1 MIKLVKNEFIKIG
14 YFKLYLPFVIFSIV
28 ILVMK
33 EVESLNFDKIY
44 SLISFIGLC
53 NCALFGGIISNEIE
67 NGTFKMYLTKPVK
80 RKKIYLSKYIMMVFY
95 TFILSIFIY
104 FMFVLIIRNF
114 EIKILFKYLIYTLPL
129 YLLNSMLIFISTIIR
144 NTAIV
149 VSICIFLLVFSLVIV
164 QILFGID
171 VKIMEYSILPYL
183 DFSIFNDKNSLN
195 DINISFDVNLSL
207 KKGIIVD
214 TINMILLYLFG
225 SFIFINKDIKN

>member
-14 YFKLYLPFVIFSIV
+14 YFKLNLPFVIFATV

-33 EVESLNFDKIY
+33 EVESLSFDKIY

-67 NGTFKMYLTKPVK
+67 NGTFRMYLTKPVK
-80 RKKIYLSKYIMMVFY
+80 RNKVYLSKYIMMGFY
-95 TFILSIFIY
+95 TFILSLFIY
-104 FMFVLIIRNF
+104 FAFVLIIRNF
-114 EIKILFKYLIYTLPL
+114 EFKILFKYLIYTLPL
-129 YLLNSMLIFISTIIR
+129 YLLNSIIIFVSTIIR

-164 QILFGID
+164 QILFGLNF
-171 VKIMEYSILPYL
+171 KIMEYSFLPYL
-183 DFSIFNDKNSLN
+183 DFSIFNDKSSLN
-195 DINISFDVNLSL
+195 DINASFDVNLSL

-214 TINMILLYLFG
+214 IVNMILIYLFG

>member
-14 YFKLYLPFVIFSIV
+14 YFKLNLPFVIFATV

-33 EVESLNFDKIY
+33 EVESLSFDKIY

-67 NGTFKMYLTKPVK
+67 NGTFRMYLTRPVK
-80 RKKIYLSKYIMMVFY
+80 RNKVYLSKYIMMGFY
-95 TFILSIFIY
+95 TFILSLFIY
-104 FMFVLIIRNF
+104 FAFVLIIRNF
-114 EIKILFKYLIYTLPL
+114 EFKILFKYLIYTLPL
-129 YLLNSMLIFISTIIR
+129 YLLNSIIIFVSTIIR

-164 QILFGID
+164 QILFGLNF
-171 VKIMEYSILPYL
+171 KIMEYSFLPYL
-183 DFSIFNDKNSLN
+183 DFSMFNDKSSLN
-195 DINISFDVNLSL
+195 DINASFDVNLSL

-214 TINMILLYLFG
+214 IVNMILIYLFG

>member
-1 MIKLVKNEFIKIG
+1 MIRLVKNEFTKIG
-14 YFKLYLPFVIFSIV
+14 HFKLNLPFIIFTIV
-28 ILVMK
+28 ILIMK

-67 NGTFKMYLTKPVK
+67 NGTFRMYLTKPIK
-80 RKKIYLSKYIMMVFY
+80 RKKIYLSKYIMMCFY
-95 TFILSIFIY
+95 TFVLSLFIY

-114 EIKILFKYLIYTLPL
+114 ESKILFKYLMYTIPL
-129 YLLNSMLIFISTIIR
+129 YLLNSIIIFVSTIIR

-164 QILFGID
+164 QILFGLNI
-171 VKIMEYSILPYL
+171 KIMEYSILPYL
-183 DFSIFNDKNSLN
+183 DFSIFNDKNSLD
-195 DINISFDVNLSL
+195 DINMSFDVSLSL

-214 TINMILLYLFG
+214 TFNMILMYLLG
-225 SFIFINKDIKN
+225 SFIFNNKDIKN

>member
-14 YFKLYLPFVIFSIV
+14 YFKLNLPFVIFATV

-33 EVESLNFDKIY
+33 EVESLSFDKIY

-67 NGTFKMYLTKPVK
+67 NGTFRMYLTKPVK
-80 RKKIYLSKYIMMVFY
+80 RNKVYLSKYIMMGFY
-95 TFILSIFIY
+95 TFILSLFIY
-104 FMFVLIIRNF
+104 FAFVLIIRNF
-114 EIKILFKYLIYTLPL
+114 EFKILFKYLIYTLPL
-129 YLLNSMLIFISTIIR
+129 YLLNSIIIFVSTIIR

-164 QILFGID
+164 QILFGLNF
-171 VKIMEYSILPYL
+171 KIMEYSFLPYL
-183 DFSIFNDKNSLN
+183 DFSMFNDKSSLN
-195 DINISFDVNLSL
+195 DINASFDVNLSL

-214 TINMILLYLFG
+214 IVNMILIYLFG